1 MGARGADGEN
11 KKFEAICAVL
21 DGTCKAEM
29 TRIIEECSKGKI
41 ASKVVRPDFF
51 EKVVRILSREDMGDV
66 TGRDIVHWF
75 YLVIDEFPQT
85 AAETKKDILSERK
98 PEEEESAITKLF
110 VAPLNNFLAGK
121 EESSDKFWLMDEDDM
136 VDFINRF
143 THVAENEQLKYGVP
157 ASIILSSSL
166 LLSEAGSSELS
177 RAGNNFFA
185 LPCTADWMGKED
197 QYGGKCFRHYENA
210 WTSFRDNS
218 LYLTTYLFPG
228 KKLPAD
234 DHKSWVTALE
244 QVNYAEEPNLAAQL
258 IKIINHFDLDELDK

>member
-1 MGARGADGEN
+1 MSKSIASAKVKVYLRNNWIKIG
-11 KKFEAICAVL
+11 IAVL
-21 DGTCKAEM
+21 
-29 TRIIEECSKGKI
+29 
-41 ASKVVRPDFF
+41 FLF
-51 EKVVRILSREDMGDV
+51 ILMKKDLSFSVDLNAP
-66 TGRDIVHWF
+66 TGSPVQQKMA
-75 YLVIDEFPQT
+75 PQ
-85 AAETKKDILSERK
+85 APKPKETKKDILSERK

-228 KKLPAD
+228 KKLPPD